1 LPNDR
6 SATPEHDGQS
16 GAHAGSQDAAAATR
30 GVRPGETHGHVVQ
43 SLARTLSCC
52 CCCCCCCSLPWIVV
66 FGSGVRPS
74 SISRVD
80 MMWCDERRWRG
91 DFFATHFSATS
102 SQSSG
107 RSTKSRGFAHCST
120 SPWVTNVAIDHTCMH
135 TLQPRSSSCGR
146 ERERERGSCACII
159 WFHMH
164 LLCALCAGTAFCQAV
179 VFQSLAL
186 YFRSPY
192 TLPLPVLQQS
202 MGLHGGTDG
211 SA

>member
-1 LPNDR
+1 VAWGFLCNALLGDKFSIFWPFHKE
-6 SATPEHDGQS
+6 PW
-16 GAHAGSQDAAAATR
+16 
-30 GVRPGETHGHVVQ
+30 
-43 SLARTLSCC
+43 LRTLFHFAMGNERCD
-52 CCCCCCCSLPWIVV
+52 
-66 FGSGVRPS
+66 RP
-74 SISRVD
+74 
-80 MMWCDERRWRG
+80 
-91 DFFATHFSATS
+91 H
-102 SQSSG
+102 
-107 RSTKSRGFAHCST
+107 
-120 SPWVTNVAIDHTCMH
+120 IDMH